1 VRGRRPHQG
10 AMKELRG
17 MVNRQAAD
25 PAGRAE
31 DDARGRAE
39 PAKAAIIAHARPLE
53 IEEPLN
59 RHFVHPISRALV
71 KLLIPTGISPN
82 MVSVLSVVMMACA
95 CACYLML
102 PWPAAPCVGLV
113 FHVGWHVFD
122 GADGELARRTG
133 RSSPIGEI
141 VDGVCDHV
149 SHLILYLTLGWLAAE
164 QWGAWTWALTVISAA
179 SRALQAICY
188 ETSRRSYRR
197 WVYGLNWIRQDLGK
211 AERKA
216 GAAGKIG
223 VALAGV
229 YLKLSELVRA
239 DDQEIEAAMSRLMQ
253 QNGPVAAK
261 ARTLYQAQGRGLV
274 KRASWLS
281 TNWETVGVFLSL
293 LAGSSIYFLAFQ
305 AVVLNLI
312 MASCVL
318 GQKRVYARL
327 APQLEALARR

>member
-1 VRGRRPHQG
+1 
-10 AMKELRG
+10 

-25 PAGRAE
+25 PASTAE
-31 DDARGRAE
+31 ADSQDGAL
-39 PAKAAIIAHARPLE
+39 PPKSAIVSHARPLE

-59 RHFVHPISRALV
+59 RHFIHPMSRAV
-71 KLLIPTGISPN
+71 VTLLMPTGITPN
-82 MVSVLSVVMMACA
+82 MVSVLSVVSMSIA
-95 CACYLML
+95 CACYLTL
-102 PWPAAPCVGLV
+102 PWPVAAFAGLI
-113 FHVGWHVFD
+113 FHVGWHVLD
-122 GADGELARRTG
+122 GADGDLARRTG
-133 RSSPIGEI
+133 KSSPIGEI

-149 SHLILYLTLGWLAAE
+149 SHLILYLTLGWLAAR
-164 QWGAWTWALTVISAA
+164 QWGNWAWALTVVSAA
-179 SRALQAICY
+179 SRALQAVCY

-197 WVYGLNWIRQDLGK
+197 WVYGLNWIRQDIDK
-211 AERKA
+211 AEKKA
-216 GAAGKIG
+216 GGAGRIG

-229 YLKLSELVRA
+229 YLKMSELVRA
-239 DDQEIEAAMSRLMQ
+239 DDQAIDAAMSQLMH

-293 LAGSSIYFLAFQ
+293 LAGSAIWFLGFQ

-318 GQKRVYARL
+318 GQRRAYARL